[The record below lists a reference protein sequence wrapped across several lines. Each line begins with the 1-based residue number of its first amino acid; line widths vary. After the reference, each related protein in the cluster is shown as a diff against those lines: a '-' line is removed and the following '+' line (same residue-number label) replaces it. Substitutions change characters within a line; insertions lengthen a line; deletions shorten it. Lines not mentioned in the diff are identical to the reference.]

1 MINFLNFKIKNLKKK
16 DYFIFFFFILILI
29 VLNLIFIKYWIISH
43 PYQIDNYGNIINRI
57 QFYFEQ
63 PLDNLLNNKPPTNTI
78 AEIEFKISKMPLL
91 IYFLYYFQIYISKN
105 FIIIHLFK
113 NIFLSSIIFILIK
126 KYDIKLNNLFLICC
140 LLLIYSIPHNIVSM
154 LAITPEESILIYF
167 VIILFFLITGEY
179 KFRNY
184 YIAIIVS
191 LIFFTKGSMFYL
203 SFGISLI
210 YFIYEKKKQKL
221 LPLIFVIFC
230 SIIWGLN
237 SYYKTGKF
245 AFATSTT
252 SLNGLTTGIVF
263 HKDFTKSYPLMN
275 PDIYWSDVFEEI
287 KNKNIKDEWQAD
299 KYIREKSIKYI
310 LENPADVFYGILKKL
325 YVILISPY
333 KDTRTE
339 EQLINEYYKNP
350 IRFSNFINK
359 PVFIISIIILLY
371 SISNFR
377 KVNSKIKKISIY
389 YLSILVFYF
398 FPYLAAYIFP
408 RHCVAMYILGFIY
421 ILFFFTYHDNYKIV
435 KKFFLKKNL
444 KKIN

>member
-1 MINFLNFKIKNLKKK
+1 MLNFFKNKIKNLNKI
-16 DYFIFFFFILILI
+16 DYFIYFFFILILI
-29 VLNLIFIKYWIISH
+29 ILNLIFVKYWIINH

-63 PLDNLLNNKPPTNTI
+63 PIDNLLNNKAPTNTI
-78 AEIEFKISKMPLL
+78 ADIEFKISKMPLL

-105 FIIIHLFK
+105 FIFIHLFK
-113 NIFLSSIIFILIK
+113 NLLLSSLIFILIK
-126 KYDIKLNNLFLICC
+126 KYDTKLNNIFLICC
-140 LLLIYSIPHNIVSM
+140 LLLIYSIPHNIVNM

-167 VIILFFLITGEY
+167 IIILFFLITGDY

-184 YIAIIVS
+184 YIAILIS

-203 SFGISLI
+203 SFGISLV
-210 YFIYEKKKQKL
+210 YFIYEKQKQKF
-221 LPLIFVIFC
+221 LPLIFIIFF

-252 SLNGLTTGIVF
+252 SLNGLTTGIVY
-263 HKDFTKSYPLMN
+263 HKDFTNHYPLMS
-275 PDIYWSDVFEEI
+275 PDIYWDNVFQEI
-287 KNKNIKDEWQAD
+287 KNQNIKDEWEAD
-299 KYIREKSIKYI
+299 KYFREKSIKYI
-310 LENPADVFYGILKKL
+310 LENPADFFYGVLKKL
-325 YVILISPY
+325 YVIFISPY
-333 KDTRTE
+333 KDTRTDD
-339 EQLINEYYKNP
+339 QLINENDKNP

-359 PVFIISIIILLY
+359 PLFIMSIIILLY

-389 YLSILVFYF
+389 YLSILIFYF
-398 FPYLAAYIFP
+398 SPYIAAYIFP

-421 ILFFFTYHDNYKIV
+421 ILFFFTYHDNYKNS
-435 KKFFLKKNL
+435 KNFFFKIIKKN
-444 KKIN
+444 